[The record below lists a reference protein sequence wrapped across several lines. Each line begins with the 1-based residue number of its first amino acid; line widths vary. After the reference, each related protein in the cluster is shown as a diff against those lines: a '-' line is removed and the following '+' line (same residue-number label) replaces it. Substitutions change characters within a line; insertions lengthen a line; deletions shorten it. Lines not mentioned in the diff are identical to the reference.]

1 LAARA
6 GPTIRA
12 GESVIRTLHPLGHI
26 DSPVLGRNVQK
37 ALSSAGR
44 SEFMANPKPAYTGT
58 AILLHWL
65 VVALLVAQFAV
76 AWTMPDIGRD
86 TPQTILISLHFSL
99 GVLILFVAVIRLL
112 CRATQRQPESQ
123 RLVCC
128 RGRCGR
134 RAPSIGC
141 STRS

>member
-1 LAARA
+1 M
-6 GPTIRA
+6 
-12 GESVIRTLHPLGHI
+12 V
-26 DSPVLGRNVQK
+26 
-37 ALSSAGR
+37 
-44 SEFMANPKPAYTGT
+44 NPKPAYTGT

-65 VVALLVAQFAV
+65 VVALLVAQVAV